1 MVHSELVV
9 HSHVLDVEMISTVH
23 QLLSTFCIRCRLI
36 SNFIIKLSNHCLQA
50 KAGPSRV
57 EIERLKMEVIENA
70 NIVCSTLSFSGS
82 SLLQRISRPF
92 DVVVI
97 DEAAQAVEP
106 ATLIPLCSG
115 AKQVLLLIESL
126 LRSRISD

>member
-1 MVHSELVV
+1 MQGRSGP
-9 HSHVLDVEMISTVH
+9 SKVEMD
-23 QLLSTFCIRCRLI
+23 
-36 SNFIIKLSNHCLQA
+36 
-50 KAGPSRV
+50 
-57 EIERLKMEVIENA
+57 RLKMEVIESSS
-70 NIVCSTLSFSGS
+70 IVCSTLSFSGS

-115 AKQVLLLIESL
+115 AKQVRVCRSEKGRSFEMICQRALLYRQISHGL
-126 LRSRISD
+126 LAQQSR

>member
-1 MVHSELVV
+1 M
-9 HSHVLDVEMISTVH
+9 
-23 QLLSTFCIRCRLI
+23 QG
-36 SNFIIKLSNHCLQA
+36 NF
-50 KAGPSRV
+50 GPSKT
-57 EIERLKMEVIENA
+57 EIERIKMEVIENA

-82 SLLQRISRPF
+82 ALLQRISRPF

-115 AKQVLLLIESL
+115 AKQVQTKN
-126 LRSRISD
+126 ISTKDNFISISGAI

>member
-1 MVHSELVV
+1 M
-9 HSHVLDVEMISTVH
+9 D
-23 QLLSTFCIRCRLI
+23 
-36 SNFIIKLSNHCLQA
+36 
-50 KAGPSRV
+50 
-57 EIERLKMEVIENA
+57 RLKMEVIESSS
-70 NIVCSTLSFSGS
+70 IVCSTLSFSGS

-115 AKQVLLLIESL
+115 AKQVGFCRSEKGRSFEMMKRALLY
-126 LRSRISD
+126 RRISHWLLAQQSR